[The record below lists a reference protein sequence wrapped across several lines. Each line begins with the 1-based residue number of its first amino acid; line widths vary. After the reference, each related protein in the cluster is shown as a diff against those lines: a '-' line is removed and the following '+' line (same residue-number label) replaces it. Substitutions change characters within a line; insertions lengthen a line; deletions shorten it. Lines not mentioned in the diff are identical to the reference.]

1 MLKIHDIIL
10 IVYLPWRW
18 LRIIPMYTSSW
29 YYNIVHCDLIKF
41 QISNPNVSD
50 LIPNKIF
57 LFCFWLFLSTPPP
70 PNLRVYIY
78 ILFNGIRILYISKG
92 SYELNCYL
100 PKISNNG
107 RWFPWRSISKKE
119 TFFFKY
125 QLKSCIKMSCSVIKF
140 SFRFMVLLASLTE
153 NKLNHLT
160 YLIFLTNYLLVIR
173 VGRNI

>member
-1 MLKIHDIIL
+1 MFKIHYIIF

-18 LRIIPMYTSSW
+18 LRIIPMYTSSR
-29 YYNIVHCDLIKF
+29 YYNIVYCELIKF
-41 QISNPNVSD
+41 QISNPNVSY
-50 LIPNKIF
+50 LIPNKNF
-57 LFCFWLFLSTPPP
+57 LFCFWLFLSTPTFE
-70 PNLRVYIY
+70 YIY
-78 ILFNGIRILYISKG
+78 IYIFFNGICILYISKG

-107 RWFPWRSISKKE
+107 RWFPWRSISKKDI
-119 TFFFKY
+119 FFFKY

-153 NKLNHLT
+153 NKLNHIK
-160 YLIFLTNYLLVIR
+160 YFIFLTNYMLVTR